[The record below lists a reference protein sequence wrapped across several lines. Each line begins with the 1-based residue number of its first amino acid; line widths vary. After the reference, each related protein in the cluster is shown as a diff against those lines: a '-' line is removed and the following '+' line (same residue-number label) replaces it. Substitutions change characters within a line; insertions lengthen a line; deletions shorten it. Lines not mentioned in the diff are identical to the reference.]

1 STTGRSGERSRRP
14 LRATRSDQNQTAS
27 AATAS
32 SSGLVLPQATRVGP
46 ATGTRSGR
54 DPEETSSCTPPRYT
68 HDHPN
73 FGEQQGPRGDP
84 FRSLGRPRTITAVF
98 VSSISLATGH
108 WLLATVLVPL
118 ATRHY
123 SLPPCDLQA
132 TGRGC
137 SLSTTSVNRRSGR
150 AEDRHGVFGTGVR
163 ARTICM
169 LALLRVRG
177 IHLTRQ
183 RQGQVCH
190 FCHKQWIT
198 SRHTG
203 TSGE

>member
-1 STTGRSGERSRRP
+1 MAHARYLTWLTPGSHKPSALRSNVPNESAEASGRP
-14 LRATRSDQNQTAS
+14 YAS
-27 AATAS
+27 ARVPSARNRCTA
-32 SSGLVLPQATRVGP
+32 
-46 ATGTRSGR
+46 
-54 DPEETSSCTPPRYT
+54 ETL
-68 HDHPN
+68 
-73 FGEQQGPRGDP
+73 GD
-84 FRSLGRPRTITAVF
+84 
-98 VSSISLATGH
+98 
-108 WLLATVLVPL
+108 
-118 ATRHY
+118 
-123 SLPPCDLQA
+123 
-132 TGRGC
+132 
-137 SLSTTSVNRRSGR
+137 
-150 AEDRHGVFGTGVR
+150 EDRHAVFGTGVR